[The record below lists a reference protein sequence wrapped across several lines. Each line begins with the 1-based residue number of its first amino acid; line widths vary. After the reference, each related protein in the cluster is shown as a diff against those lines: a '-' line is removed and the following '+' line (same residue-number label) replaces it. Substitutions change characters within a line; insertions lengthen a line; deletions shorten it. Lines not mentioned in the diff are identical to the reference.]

1 MNATLAPFA
10 PIPEAVQL
18 QLGNVSTTDGD
29 CSSYCEPN
37 EFSQRRRCLSC
48 EVQMDQPSTSREG
61 PAIKVET
68 EAHITEH
75 SCLLCLTSPWC
86 PDMISILASD
96 SCAAFE
102 SQIGHFQR
110 ICSPCAMNRKDLFG
124 CFVVEQADVDPRE
137 IEVVEATARN
147 EFIIVHQPNLST
159 SSLYQTYKN
168 TNAFLASARVLV
180 RIALHKCSRKVLTVL
195 MFCERGTAGWHQS
208 RGCG

>member
-1 MNATLAPFA
+1 
-10 PIPEAVQL
+10 
-18 QLGNVSTTDGD
+18 
-29 CSSYCEPN
+29 
-37 EFSQRRRCLSC
+37 
-48 EVQMDQPSTSREG
+48 MDQTSASTEK
-61 PAIKVET
+61 PPIEATKAQT

-110 ICSPCAMNRKDLFG
+110 ICSPCAMNRKELFG

-147 EFIIVHQPNLST
+147 EFINPTFQRPVFIKPT
-159 SSLYQTYKN
+159 
-168 TNAFLASARVLV
+168 
-180 RIALHKCSRKVLTVL
+180 
-195 MFCERGTAGWHQS
+195 
-208 RGCG
+208 

>member
-1 MNATLAPFA
+1 
-10 PIPEAVQL
+10 
-18 QLGNVSTTDGD
+18 
-29 CSSYCEPN
+29 
-37 EFSQRRRCLSC
+37 
-48 EVQMDQPSTSREG
+48 MDQPSASRDG
-61 PAIKVET
+61 PATKVET

-147 EFIIVHQPNLST
+147 EFSNPTFQRPVFIKPTKNSNT
-159 SSLYQTYKN
+159 FLYI
-168 TNAFLASARVLV
+168 SA
-180 RIALHKCSRKVLTVL
+180 AEES
-195 MFCERGTAGWHQS
+195 
-208 RGCG
+208 

>member
-1 MNATLAPFA
+1 M
-10 PIPEAVQL
+10 
-18 QLGNVSTTDGD
+18 STTDGD

-48 EVQMDQPSTSREG
+48 KVQMDQPSASREG
-61 PAIKVET
+61 PATKVET

-110 ICSPCAMNRKDLFG
+110 ICSQCAMNRKDLFG

-159 SSLYQTYKN
+159 SSLYQPSPRVDFHLVLN
-168 TNAFLASARVLV
+168 TCPLFFKYSVFRFQEPSHSYESQIPMISFFA
-180 RIALHKCSRKVLTVL
+180 H
-195 MFCERGTAGWHQS
+195 
-208 RGCG
+208 